1 VTSLREQLLSGNSQ
15 IEKMQQ
21 QMLAELA
28 ELERDHEAD
37 MKVSMST
44 LQSSFE
50 AKAARVAKEH
60 ASRIIQLKE
69 ALLQPSEVRETTQVR
84 VWRAAT
90 SKARPKADVR
100 LDLRV
105 GRVHSLGEESEA
117 QHGPVFTQVAVLRHD
132 AIPVLLLC
140 HVTRAVLRL
149 QPLPLFTPRLA

>member
-1 VTSLREQLLSGNSQ
+1 MTSLREQLLSGNSQ

-90 SKARPKADVR
+90 SKADTRQQQDWI
-100 LDLRV
+100 LRALQG
-105 GRVHSLGEESEA
+105 GRVHPLA
-117 QHGPVFTQVAVLRHD
+117 ACAVAT
-132 AIPVLLLC
+132 LLLE
-140 HVTRAVLRL
+140 TE
-149 QPLPLFTPRLA
+149 P

>member
-1 VTSLREQLLSGNSQ
+1 VLLPPLGPTHTLSHANSASSSPQRAIVCVLLS
-15 IEKMQQ
+15 
-21 QMLAELA
+21 MLRAA
-28 ELERDHEAD
+28 QHPPRGER
-37 MKVSMST
+37 
-44 LQSSFE
+44 
-50 AKAARVAKEH
+50 
-60 ASRIIQLKE
+60 
-69 ALLQPSEVRETTQVR
+69 VR